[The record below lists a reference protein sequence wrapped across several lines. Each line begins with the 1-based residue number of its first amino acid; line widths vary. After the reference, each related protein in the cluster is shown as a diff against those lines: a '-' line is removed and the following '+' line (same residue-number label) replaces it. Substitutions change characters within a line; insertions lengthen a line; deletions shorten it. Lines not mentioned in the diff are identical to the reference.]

1 MSITLKIVNLIDKL
15 RLQRFFMEEDNK
27 VMLNFILSPDH
38 IEDLID
44 DTLKVDGKTYSP
56 NQFEMEILKD
66 LEW

>member
-56 NQFEMEILKD
+56 SQFEMEVLKE